1 MCDAASPGSPAEC
14 GAKPSERSA
23 QPAEHSSQ
31 PGTESHRNP
40 GSQADFKSGAD
51 SRTARR
57 RVTGRAA
64 LARRAVLAYQD
75 FLSPLKMGPSCRF
88 EPTCSNYAL
97 TALESHGLLKGL
109 LLSIGRLLRC
119 APWHPG
125 GWDPVPPRKRRAMPK
140 PEETP
145 QDFETS
151 EK

>member
-1 MCDAASPGSPAEC
+1 MCDAASPGSPAER
-14 GAKPSERSA
+14 GESSAEHGA
-23 QPAEHSSQ
+23 QPGAEHR
-31 PGTESHRNP
+31 RNP
-40 GSQADFKSGAD
+40 GSPPGPEPRAAS
-51 SRTARR
+51 R

-64 LARRAVLAYQD
+64 LARRAVLAYQE

-97 TALESHGLLKGL
+97 TALERHGLLKGL

-125 GWDPVPPRKRRAMPK
+125 GWDPVPPRKRRARPK

>member
-1 MCDAASPGSPAEC
+1 MCDAASPGSPAEH
-14 GAKPSERSA
+14 SA
-23 QPAEHSSQ
+23 SPTGGRGQSTEHSSQ
-31 PGTESHRNP
+31 PGAEPRRNA
-40 GSQADFKSGAD
+40 GSQAEFEPGAD

-57 RVTGRAA
+57 RVTGRAV

-97 TALESHGLLKGL
+97 TALERHGLLKGL

-125 GWDPVPPRKRRAMPK
+125 GWDPVPPRKRRAKPK

>member
-1 MCDAASPGSPAEC
+1 M
-14 GAKPSERSA
+14 
-23 QPAEHSSQ
+23 
-31 PGTESHRNP
+31 
-40 GSQADFKSGAD
+40 
-51 SRTARR
+51 
-57 RVTGRAA
+57 
-64 LARRAVLAYQD
+64 ARRAVLAYQD
-75 FLSPLKMGPSCRF
+75 VLSPLKMGPSCRF

-97 TALESHGLLKGL
+97 MALERHGLLKGL

-125 GWDPVPPRKRRAMPK
+125 GWDPVPPRKSRAKPK

>member
-1 MCDAASPGSPAEC
+1 MCDAAYPGS
-14 GAKPSERSA
+14 
-23 QPAEHSSQ
+23 PAEHSSQ
-31 PGTESHRNP
+31 PGTEPSTEP
-40 GSQADFKSGAD
+40 GTTS
-51 SRTARR
+51 R

-64 LARRAVLAYQD
+64 MARRAVLAYQE

-97 TALESHGLLKGL
+97 TALERHGLFKGL

-125 GWDPVPPRKRRAMPK
+125 GWDPVPPRKRRAKPK

>member
-1 MCDAASPGSPAEC
+1 MCDAASPGSRAEDSALPT
-14 GAKPSERSA
+14 GGRGQLTGHSA
-23 QPAEHSSQ
+23 QPGS
-31 PGTESHRNP
+31 ESRRNP
-40 GSQADFKSGAD
+40 GSQADFEPGAA

-64 LARRAVLAYQD
+64 LARRAVLAYQE

-97 TALESHGLLKGL
+97 TALERHGLLKGL

-125 GWDPVPPRKRRAMPK
+125 GWDPVPPRKRRAKPK

>member
-1 MCDAASPGSPAEC
+1 MCDAASPGSPAER
-14 GAKPSERSA
+14 GAQSFECTA
-23 QPAEHSSQ
+23 QPTGYGAQ
-31 PGTESHRNP
+31 PGAASAGKP
-40 GSQADFKSGAD
+40 GSQPEPNP
-51 SRTARR
+51 RTTSR

-97 TALESHGLLKGL
+97 TALERHGLFKGL

-125 GWDPVPPRKRRAMPK
+125 GWDPVPPRKRRAKPK